1 MIPVE
6 IQADFLRFP
15 GTKSGFEGAA
25 ARLRGLLDVRRLEGA
40 PRYNVELAFE
50 EIVTNIIRHGSPTD
64 VEVAIAFDERE
75 IVLTFEDN
83 GVPFDPCEQPAPT
96 LPESLDEAV
105 VGGLGLVL
113 VNKIVGRMTYV
124 RTPQRRN
131 HLTLT
136 IPTVG

>member
-1 MIPVE
+1 VE
-6 IQADFLRFP
+6 IQTDFLRFP
-15 GTKSGFEGAA
+15 GTRSGFEGAA
-25 ARLRGLLDVRRLEGA
+25 ARLRALLDARRLEGA

-50 EIVTNIIRHGSPTD
+50 EIVTNIIRHGSPTEN

-83 GVPFDPCEQPAPT
+83 GVPFDPSVRPAPT
-96 LPESLDEAV
+96 LPESLEEAV

-113 VNKIVGRMTYV
+113 VSKIVGRMTYA

-131 HLTLT
+131 QLTLT
-136 IPTVG
+136 IPTAD